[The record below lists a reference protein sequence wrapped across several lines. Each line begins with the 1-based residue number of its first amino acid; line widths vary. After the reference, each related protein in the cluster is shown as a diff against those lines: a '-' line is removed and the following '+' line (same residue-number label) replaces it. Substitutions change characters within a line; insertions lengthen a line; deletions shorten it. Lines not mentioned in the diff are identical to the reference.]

1 MIDRAIPAALAAAAL
16 AVLALAQV
24 RIRQRRHR
32 QSLVL
37 NVGAPRLWPQ

>member
-24 RIRQRRHR
+24 RIPQRRHR